1 MAEGISEHG
10 LIGNALGARV
20 EACRQLLEGLFP
32 PPRNKPPAHRYQLG
46 RAVGGWPHD
55 LYRVSR
61 RNVVVGLQIPSG
73 AVREFVQIFLRDHDL
88 AELYRRVAGH
98 DYSSS
103 HCRKPSE
110 DEASDHPPAEAVAV
124 RKQLLGGA
132 MRAAG

>member
-1 MAEGISEHG
+1 MFGSES
-10 LIGNALGARV
+10 V
-20 EACRQLLEGLFP
+20 
-32 PPRNKPPAHRYQLG
+32 PPR
-46 RAVGGWPHD
+46 
-55 LYRVSR
+55 
-61 RNVVVGLQIPSG
+61 
-73 AVREFVQIFLRDHDL
+73 LRDHDL
-88 AELYRRVAGH
+88 ADLYRRVAGR

>member
-1 MAEGISEHG
+1 MNIVFASPK
-10 LIGNALGARV
+10 A
-20 EACRQLLEGLFP
+20 
-32 PPRNKPPAHRYQLG
+32 
-46 RAVGGWPHD
+46 
-55 LYRVSR
+55 YRVSR
-61 RNVVVGLQIPSG
+61 RNVVVGLQIASG
-73 AVREFVQIFLRDHDL
+73 AVREFVQILSVVPSVTLDKAPAHALSLSMFGSESVPPRLRDHDL
-88 AELYRRVAGH
+88 ADLYRCVAGR